1 MAKNCFWVSL
11 DGKATD
17 EGGKM
22 AERLPGFDDRTVS
35 IDKKMLSGLQGQ
47 SESTDIEEGDMKF
60 LMEEGER
67 KEELIRSKSDMTKV
81 DRNCRE
87 KIDTVVIRTDAEGE
101 TLKAENGVR
110 HGAFGGSVDEK
121 LKCELNENKAHENK
135 LDSCTSFDH
144 NEQQGCQGQRGLK
157 GYEGQKEEDFKKR
170 KLMEFKEQLEYE
182 QRNEFEAPK
191 KVEEEGYEESKEQR
205 GHEESKEHRGTM
217 EQQRL
222 MKLNAQL
229 EFEELTEER
238 EYNEQKE
245 KQGDGE
251 IEEQLG
257 YNKPR
262 IRRGYK
268 EAEEPRVRLGTTMDQ
283 EDQAQSSTSFGTE
296 SRDSTLARRDSDI
309 TPHEVVIVNPF
320 PSPVPPKVPIVNVR
334 SNCHCD
340 RLATLAKQPGTGGK
354 RKGKGKV
361 KKPGTSTQT
370 SVAKYKKRSSKS
382 EGDFKNEEKPLKKK
396 SAVTKRKKKDIET
409 RCETLKEISV
419 SQPNLKADNEAELK
433 SAGNREDNPFESH
446 RVPGTEGAGGDSLPL
461 HHTASMKG
469 MFTVLTPI
477 PESSL
482 SDSAVV
488 EATPPTKTEV
498 THEEEP
504 TNRDNRSAPKLT
516 LLQQTVDS
524 TCEKLAAN
532 TIVEEPNV
540 AATQGGVGEVREPG
554 IAGTREGTMSEV
566 FGTVSETDEELEDI
580 IQEILEET
588 EELEKKHAKLHGSSI
603 DSTKTCTTVDSSTNE
618 ISSVPS
624 NVGTSDS
631 LEHGTHASCSTHS
644 RSLSFA
650 TNSIRD
656 AMTGTETN
664 TRDALRTCA
673 SQHASVNTST
683 RSQTNVS
690 ARDSVNTDSTD
701 REKGHEPNQP
711 RSENIFDNVSSWLLG
726 IRGFPTE
733 QHRESPAN
741 TGAADSTYGSRST
754 TPKARMADVSS
765 DYSSLSDDT
774 WDLTS
779 GRVEH
784 VIDKGLVASQETS
797 ASDTSIPRL
806 PSERWSTSSARVSI
820 AGDGSGNDRASVG
833 DALTSEEMLGRQFVA
848 SGGLVH
854 SRLGRRK
861 SEHSMTLSS
870 DTMSSEEEEIVWK
883 KGNVLGKGAF
893 GTVSINDNIVDKVQH
908 NDNIVDKV
916 QHNNNIV
923 DKVQHNTVY
932 GWLHKTVCDC

>member
-17 EGGKM
+17 EGGEM
-22 AERLPGFDDRTVS
+22 AERFSGFDDRTVS
-35 IDKKMLSGLQGQ
+35 IDKKMLSGLQGEK
-47 SESTDIEEGDMKF
+47 SNESTDIEEDGMKY
-60 LMEEGER
+60 LKEEGELSGR
-67 KEELIRSKSDMTKV
+67 KEKLIRSKSDMTKV

-87 KIDTVVIRTDAEGE
+87 KIDRVVIRTDAEGD
-101 TLKAENGVR
+101 TLKAENDVR
-110 HGAFGGSVDEK
+110 HEDFGGSVDEQ
-121 LKCELNENKAHENK
+121 LKKYELNENKAHENK

-144 NEQQGCQGQRGLK
+144 NGQQGCQEQRGLK
-157 GYEGQKEEDFKKR
+157 GYEGRKEEENFEEPKESEEFKQR
-170 KLMEFKEQLEYE
+170 KLKELKEQLVYE
-182 QRNEFEAPK
+182 QRKECEASK
-191 KVEEEGYEESKEQR
+191 KEEEEGYEESKEQQE
-205 GHEESKEHRGTM
+205 HEKSKEHRGMM
-217 EQQRL
+217 EQQGL

-229 EFEELTEER
+229 EFEELTEKR
-238 EYNEQKE
+238 EYNELKD
-245 KQGDGE
+245 KQGDE
-251 IEEQLG
+251 ELEEQLG
-257 YNKPR
+257 YNKPI
-262 IRRGYK
+262 IRREYK
-268 EAEEPRVRLGTTMDQ
+268 EAEEPRDRLGTTMDQ

-296 SRDSTLARRDSDI
+296 SHDNTLARRDSDI

-320 PSPVPPKVPIVNVR
+320 PSPVPPKVPVVNVR

-354 RKGKGKV
+354 RKGKGKG
-361 KKPGTSTQT
+361 KKPGTSTET
-370 SVAKYKKRSSKS
+370 SVAKTKKGSSKT
-382 EGDFKNEEKPLKKK
+382 EGDSRNEEKPLKKK
-396 SAVTKRKKKDIET
+396 FAVTKRKKKDIET

-433 SAGNREDNPFESH
+433 SAGNREDNPSESH
-446 RVPGTEGAGGDSLPL
+446 RVPGTEEADGDSLPL
-461 HHTASMKG
+461 HDTASMKG

-516 LLQQTVDS
+516 LLHQTVGS

-532 TIVEEPNV
+532 TIGDDPNI

-566 FGTVSETDEELEDI
+566 FGTVSETDEELEDM

-588 EELEKKHAKLHGSSI
+588 EELEKKHAKLHGSNV
-603 DSTKTCTTVDSSTNE
+603 DSTKTCTTVHSRTDE
-618 ISSVPS
+618 KS
-624 NVGTSDS
+624 NVGVSDS
-631 LEHGTHASCSTHS
+631 LEHRTDASFSTHASCSTHT
-644 RSLSFA
+644 RSLNVT
-650 TNSIRD
+650 TNSICN
-656 AMTGTETN
+656 AMTGTETS
-664 TRDALRTCA
+664 TRDALRTCT
-673 SQHASVNTST
+673 SQHATHAIVNTST

-690 ARDSVNTDSTD
+690 ARDGVNTDSTD
-701 REKGHEPNQP
+701 REKGHQPNQPNQP
-711 RSENIFDNVSSWLLG
+711 RSGNVFDNVSSWLLG
-726 IRGFPTE
+726 IRGFPAE

-741 TGAADSTYGSRST
+741 TGATDSTYGSRST
-754 TPKARMADVSS
+754 TPKARMADISS

-784 VIDKGLVASQETS
+784 VIDKGQVASQETS

-806 PSERWSTSSARVSI
+806 PSERWSTSSARVSV
-820 AGDGSGNDRASVG
+820 AGDSSGNDRASVG
-833 DALTSEEMLGRQFVA
+833 DTRTSEEMLGSQFVA

-861 SEHSMTLSS
+861 LEHSMTLSS
-870 DTMSSEEEEIVWK
+870 DTTSSEEEEIVWK

-893 GTVSINDNIVDKVQH
+893 GTVSISDNIREFKQIWTAAV
-908 NDNIVDKV
+908 
-916 QHNNNIV
+916 
-923 DKVQHNTVY
+923 T
-932 GWLHKTVCDC
+932 KTK